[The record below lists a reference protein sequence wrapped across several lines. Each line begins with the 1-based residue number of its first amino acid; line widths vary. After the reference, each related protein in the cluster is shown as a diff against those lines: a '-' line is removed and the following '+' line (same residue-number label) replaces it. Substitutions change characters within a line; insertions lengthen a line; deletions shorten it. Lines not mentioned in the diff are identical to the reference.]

1 MLHTAHSNLTAEC
14 RVADNGGKLKAVDV
28 NKKELELEVKELKS
42 LSEAV
47 EAVKEKY
54 PGLVHMRWLLC
65 SVMKCAYTMPIT
77 RVPVC
82 NSAAPTEADFDI
94 ITASLVGTAVNTPI
108 IVSDQVSAEGD

>member
-1 MLHTAHSNLTAEC
+1 MLHTVHLTAEC

-65 SVMKCAYTMPIT
+65 SNEMCLYHAHH
-77 RVPVC
+77 
-82 NSAAPTEADFDI
+82 
-94 ITASLVGTAVNTPI
+94 
-108 IVSDQVSAEGD
+108 

>member
-1 MLHTAHSNLTAEC
+1 MCFVLVSCLNVIVTTEAFLCSAFAAHLTADR

-54 PGLVHMRWLLC
+54 PGLVHMR
-65 SVMKCAYTMPIT
+65 
-77 RVPVC
+77 
-82 NSAAPTEADFDI
+82 
-94 ITASLVGTAVNTPI
+94 
-108 IVSDQVSAEGD
+108 